1 MDLLILDADRRLFQ
15 GELVLAQLRRT
26 RILSVIEL
34 YRALGGG
41 WN

>member
-1 MDLLILDADRRLFQ
+1 LDAEM
-15 GELVLAQLRRT
+15 EL
-26 RILSVIEL
+26 IETKLKQIHGKVQL